1 MSSTFLYLAIVA
13 VWAVVLVPMW
23 LRRDTEA
30 TTGISRRL
38 LHKRADE
45 DGVDLDTAD
54 HDLDFD
60 TGEIDLDAVDRAHED
75 GETAE
80 SGQPGAGQEIQAEDE
95 AHVEAGTAEESSV
108 QRRSGRAA
116 VIARRR
122 RRTVGLTLLVLTAV
136 SVAALGFAP
145 WWITAP
151 PVLLMVGHLTLLR
164 VAVQMDQARAH
175 EEAEVARAEAARVLA
190 ETEQAAEPATPEPVI
205 HEPSA
210 EVLEFVGRSG
220 DEVFDQYA
228 EDGRTVEDRRAVG
241 E

>member
-1 MSSTFLYLAIVA
+1 MSSAFLYLAIVA

-30 TTGISRRL
+30 AGISRL
-38 LHKRADE
+38 LHKRPDE
-45 DGVDLDTAD
+45 EGAELDDVELDLD
-54 HDLDFD
+54 
-60 TGEIDLDAVDRAHED
+60 VHED
-75 GETAE
+75 DVPAE
-80 SGQPGAGQEIQAEDE
+80 AEEPRPGHEVVAEDE
-95 AHVEAGTAEESSV
+95 PQTEIEGDEADDQSV
-108 QRRSGRAA
+108 HHRPGRAA

-136 SVAALGFAP
+136 SVAALGIAP
-145 WWITAP
+145 WWVIAP
-151 PVLLMVGHLTLLR
+151 PVVLLAGHLILLR

-175 EEAEVARAEAARVLA
+175 EEAEVARAEAARVQA
-190 ETEQAAEPATPEPVI
+190 EAEAAREAERAAEQTT

-210 EVLEFVGRSG
+210 EVLEFVGRAE

-228 EDGRTVEDRRAVG
+228 DDGRTVDDRRAVG